1 MKTQPIKLCFV
12 IIYLLLASVR
22 LDAAQP
28 LRALIIDGQNNHDW
42 KSTTPVLKW
51 ILEDS
56 GRFTVKVFTAPPSAP
71 RQPQPPQGTLTVEQ
85 QTAHEEALIRWKK
98 DSSDWNKSKTSKWSE
113 ARFRASDAD
122 VIIGNYSGEMWPE
135 EVRADFVKFVRDGGG
150 YVSVHAADN
159 SFPEW
164 PEYNEM
170 IGVGGWGGRNEKSG
184 PMIRW
189 RDGKVVYDNTPG
201 PGGSHGP
208 QNPFLMETRDPK
220 HPIVKGLPLTW
231 MHPGDELYSTLRG
244 PAKNLTVIA
253 TAFSPQTKENEPLL
267 MAIDFGQGRVFHT
280 ALGHSPK
287 AMHGRGF
294 QITLT
299 RGAEW
304 AATGKVTIPPL
315 ETEELPSD
323 EGGSTPDF
331 RNAAIDTTQ
340 SRTRKV
346 A

>member
-1 MKTQPIKLCFV
+1 MKLKYGNYFV
-12 IIYLLLASVR
+12 ALVAIWLTHTSIC
-22 LDAAQP
+22 AAEP

-42 KSTTPVLKW
+42 KKTTPVLKW

-56 GRFTVKVFTAPPSAP
+56 GRFTVSVFTTPPSTP
-71 RQPQPPQGTLTVEQ
+71 REPKPPKDPVSPEQ
-85 QTAHEEALIRWKK
+85 KAAYEVAVAKWKV
-98 DSSDWNKSKTSKWSE
+98 DSAEIEKMSAAGWKQWGAKFKGC
-113 ARFRASDAD
+113 D
-122 VIIGNYSGEMWPE
+122 VIIGNYNGQAWPE
-135 EVRADFVKFVRDGGG
+135 NMREDFVKFVRGGGG

-184 PMIRW
+184 PMIRY
-189 RDGKVVYDNTPG
+189 REGKIVFDNTPG

-208 QNPFLMETRDPK
+208 QNPFLMETRDPE

-231 MHPGDELYSTLRG
+231 MHPGDELYSNLRG

-267 MAIDFGQGRVFHT
+267 MAISFGKGRVFHT
-280 ALGHSPK
+280 ALGHSAN
-287 AMHGRGF
+287 AMQGRGF
-294 QITLT
+294 QNTLT

-315 ETEELPSD
+315 KADELPSD
-323 EGGSTPDF
+323 H
-331 RNAAIDTTQ
+331 AAIRPPPGFAPT
-340 SRTRKV
+340 K
-346 A
+346 

>member
-1 MKTQPIKLCFV
+1 MKLQAKKFFLVPV
-12 IIYLLLASVR
+12 ALLLTGIAIN
-22 LDAAQP
+22 AAEP

-42 KSTTPVLKW
+42 KNTTPVLKW

-56 GRFTVKVFTAPPSAP
+56 GRFTVKVFTAPSAVP
-71 RQPQPPQGTLTVEQ
+71 RQPQTPKGPLTAEQ
-85 QTAHEEALIRWKK
+85 QTAHAEAMAKWKR
-98 DSSDWNKSKTSKWSE
+98 DASESEKSKATKWNES
-113 ARFRASDAD
+113 RPKFDQVD
-122 VIIGNYSGEMWPE
+122 VIIGNYNGEAWPE
-135 EVRADFVKFVRDGGG
+135 EVRADFVKFVRQGGG
-150 YVSVHAADN
+150 YVPVHAADN

-170 IGVGGWGGRNEKSG
+170 IGVGGWGGRSEKSG
-184 PMIRW
+184 PMIRY
-189 RDGKVVYDNTPG
+189 RDGKVVFDNTPG

-208 QNPFLMETRDPK
+208 QNPFLMETRDPE

-231 MHPGDELYSTLRG
+231 MHPGDELYSKLRG

-267 MAIDFGQGRVFHT
+267 MAINFGKGRVFHT

-294 QITLT
+294 QNTLT

-315 ETEELPSD
+315 SAVDLPAD
-323 EGGSTPDF
+323 Q
-331 RNAAIDTTQ
+331 AAVRPPTGL
-340 SRTRKV
+340 
-346 A
+346 AP